1 VDERERVSIED
12 LPPGTVRVLI
22 LHSYEAQLDDE
33 LTLAMGRQIFMVRS
47 FDDGWGLGV
56 DPITGKQGAFPL
68 VCADVSSIGG
78 ASQSNLDHEI
88 RMKDRENAQLDRNL
102 NAGIHRESTLLE
114 PPRLQQEELLR
125 GPETKKIARR
135 LSSMIVKDLA
145 RGGTRSKMPLSE
157 YMQQMGSES
166 AFHVDLQPVQLD
178 PADHPPPVHQ
188 EFIDPPTPEHEL
200 IRGPDTKKVGR
211 RLSSV
216 IVKDL
221 AKSGTRSKMPLSEY
235 LQQTGSSSLH
245 PDFKPVDSSL
255 DEKEINSRPTSRLV
269 NDITKDIQVATS
281 PVSPQEPPK
290 VKQEF
295 MEPIIPTSPEEELL
309 HVSENGKTGR
319 RLSSIIAKDLAKSG
333 TRSKVPFSTYIKEL
347 EGIDNGN
354 NRNSVVD
361 LPISEVG
368 TTTSAFSL
376 ESVPGPT
383 ALLNHLNSPDTEKT
397 ERELDLDFGPGLD
410 FGKDLGVPRKET

>member
-1 VDERERVSIED
+1 
-12 LPPGTVRVLI
+12 LI

-68 VCADVSSIGG
+68 VCADIPATGG
-78 ASQSNLDHEI
+78 STESNLDSEI
-88 RMKDRENAQLDRNL
+88 RRKENENSQLDRNL
-102 NAGIHRESTLLE
+102 NAGIQRESTLLE
-114 PPRLQQEELLR
+114 PPRLQQEEMLR

-145 RGGTRSKMPLSE
+145 RGGTRSKLPFSE
-157 YMQQMGSES
+157 YMQQLANDS
-166 AFHVDLQPVQLD
+166 ALHVDLQPVSLD
-178 PADHPPPVHQ
+178 PADHPPPVQ
-188 EFIDPPTPEHEL
+188 QDFVDPPTPEHEL
-200 IRGPDTKKVGR
+200 VRGPDTKKVGR

-235 LQQTGSSSLH
+235 LQQAGSSSLH
-245 PDFKPVDSSL
+245 PELKPVDSSFDGKDL
-255 DEKEINSRPTSRLV
+255 NPRPTSRLV
-269 NDITKDIQVATS
+269 NDITQDMQMPTS
-281 PVSPQEPPK
+281 PLSPQEPPK
-290 VKQEF
+290 VKHEF
-295 MEPIIPTSPEEELL
+295 MEPVLPASPDEELVQ
-309 HVSENGKTGR
+309 VSENGKMGR

-347 EGIDNGN
+347 EGIDTVS
-354 NRNSVVD
+354 NRDSVID
-361 LPISEVG
+361 LPISDVG

-376 ESVPGPT
+376 NSVPGPT
-383 ALLNHLNSPDTEKT
+383 ALLNELNSPSTEK

-410 FGKDLGVPRKET
+410 FGKDLGVTRKEV